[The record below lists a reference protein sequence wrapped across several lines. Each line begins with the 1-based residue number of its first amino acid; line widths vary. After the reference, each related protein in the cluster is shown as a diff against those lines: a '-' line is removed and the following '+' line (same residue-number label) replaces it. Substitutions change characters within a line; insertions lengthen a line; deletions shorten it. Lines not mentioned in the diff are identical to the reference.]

1 MTNSKNLRF
10 ECIRCGN
17 CCTDKNTLV
26 NLTYYD
32 ILRIKNGLD
41 LNIQE
46 ILDSIGFYISKE
58 KVSAENLHKMVI
70 APIETEK
77 GLAFIGL
84 LKNEKGYCHFYDEQ
98 KRKCLIYNLRPLFCR
113 TFPFSFTFDR
123 NNIDIIYTKK
133 GLEYCSGISEE
144 ASFINLDYW
153 IKLAKKV
160 FNKLNKNNEII
171 KIWNDNIAK
180 NKKIPS
186 VKNFIKLVLSLD
198 KA

>member
-84 LKNEKGYCHFYDEQ
+84 LKKDNGSCYFYDHQ
-98 KRKCLIYNLRPLFCR
+98 KKKCLIYNLRPLFCR
-113 TFPFSFTFDR
+113 TFPFSYISNR
-123 NNIDIIYTKK
+123 NNVTIIYTKK
-133 GLEYCSGISEE
+133 GLEYCLGISEK
-144 ASFINLDYW
+144 APFINLDYW
-153 IKLAKKV
+153 IKLGKKV
-160 FNKLNKNNEII
+160 FKKLKKNNEII

-186 VKNFIKLVLSLD
+186 VKVNSPAILN
-198 KA
+198 